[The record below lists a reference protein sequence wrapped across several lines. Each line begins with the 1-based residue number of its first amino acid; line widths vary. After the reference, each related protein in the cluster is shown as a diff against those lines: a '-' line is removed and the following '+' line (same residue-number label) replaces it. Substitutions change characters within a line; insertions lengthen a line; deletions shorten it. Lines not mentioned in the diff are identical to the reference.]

1 MEQGRKTTLRPL
13 SRVSLAKIRDEL
25 IATHG
30 TRCAY
35 CGVDIAY
42 GGASSIDYY
51 YPRSKFPNPPIENNY
66 ILSCRR
72 CNMAK
77 ADFSPVSDT
86 GDTILL
92 HPYSERYR
100 NEITF
105 NSEGIAEGQSEAAK
119 TTINVLDLNR
129 PELVSYRK
137 SNIGDYIDKLIDGN
151 SAFDVYNCS
160 IDQVKSLLQIG
171 ISDANLQ
178 EYFHRMLYAN
188 VISSME
194 AYLSK
199 TIITIVLSDD
209 TMFWRFVAG
218 YEWGSEKVEIKDI
231 KKTYDGMNI
240 KVQTELAEV
249 LYHNLSKVKG
259 IYHDVLGI
267 NILTNKAEM
276 AFLCRAVNIR
286 HDIVHRNGRKKS
298 NSKKDEFHSIS
309 SEMVTELIS
318 HVDLLVDDVEA
329 QMNVNSASRATPART
344 FSHTLTGK

>member
-1 MEQGRKTTLRPL
+1 MDQITNILPRPVRR
-13 SRVSLAKIRDEL
+13 SSIAKIREEL
-25 IATHG
+25 IAAHG
-30 TRCAY
+30 PQCAY
-35 CGVDIAY
+35 CGIDVSLGRWEVDY
-42 GGASSIDYY
+42 F
-51 YPRSKFPNPPIENNY
+51 YPRSQYPDPPIENNY
-66 ILSCRR
+66 VLACPS
-72 CNMAK
+72 CNMSK
-77 ADFSPVSDT
+77 ANTSPVSEEGET
-86 GDTILL
+86 VILY
-92 HPYSERYR
+92 PYSDQYHT
-100 NEITF
+100 EITI
-105 NSEGIAEGQSEAAK
+105 NSDGVAEGHTKAAK
-119 TTINVLDLNR
+119 TTIDVLNLNR
-129 PELVSYRK
+129 PDLVSFRK

-151 SAFDVYNCS
+151 SALDVYNCS

-209 TMFWRFVAG
+209 TMFWRFVTG

-231 KKTYDGMNI
+231 KKTFDGMNI

-259 IYHDVLGI
+259 IYHDILGI
-267 NILTNKAEM
+267 KILTNKAEM

-286 HDIVHRNGRKKS
+286 HDLVHRNGRKKS

-318 HVDLLVDDVEA
+318 HVDLLVQDIEA
-329 QMNVNSASRATPART
+329 QMKVSTL
-344 FSHTLTGK
+344 FSYIP